1 MPSLN
6 TRHAAFQ
13 REIDHYFAKLDEYK
27 RKRVTKETSIRFQTI
42 DRLLDEAAAQFG
54 NVRYEPHKS
63 STGKPWFGAK
73 GQTTIIPDGTIL
85 IDDIPCGY
93 FEAKDAGDDLMT
105 EVRDKFQSGYPQTN
119 ILFWQPKRAILW
131 QDGSQAFDLDIS
143 TPDNLIAVL
152 EAFFAYEPA
161 HYREWRRAIE
171 IFDRDLPMLAKDLAA
186 RVQHEAT
193 TNKRFQA
200 AFHDFHRLACE
211 AIRPDL
217 SLEVSYDMIVQHVFI
232 ERIFRTVF
240 RNPDFVRKNVIARAI
255 ETVIDALT
263 SKSFSRDSFL
273 QGLEPFYNAVEQIA
287 GSIFDF
293 TLKQYFLN
301 NVYERFFKAFNPRI
315 ADTHGIVY
323 TPREVVNFMVK
334 SVEEIL
340 QRDFSRSL
348 ADEGVHTLDPFVG
361 TGTFMLAT
369 LRHIHSLR
377 PNALPH
383 KYTHELHANEI
394 TLMAYYIA
402 AMNIEHEYYDSTGE
416 YAPFDGICFV
426 DTFSIADKTDEARTI
441 GFHAITEENTERI
454 RRQQQAPIMV
464 IIGNPPYN
472 AGQISENDNNKNRKY
487 PFLDRRVRDTYTKAS
502 KATNKNDLNDV
513 YIKALRYATDR
524 ILNNGTRLADAE
536 GIVAFITNNNF
547 LDAIS
552 FDGVRKFLAEEFNR
566 LYIVN
571 LRGNV
576 RKNPKIAGTTHN
588 VFGIQ
593 VGVSINILVKLS
605 NSTEHRIF
613 YADTDEYALKE
624 ERLALLTQAEH
635 ILNDNGFAW
644 RELTPDARH
653 TWLTDGLESSFDAFL
668 PMGTKEAKAGAGNA
682 IFDRYCLGLTTN
694 RDVWTYNFDREA
706 LETNMR
712 RTIATYN
719 DHAQRWQAPQGSN
732 DAVNEALDKFCN
744 HDDTKIS
751 WSRDLKQDVRKK
763 NFAEFHENKI
773 RTALYRP
780 FCKQSV
786 FFDKIMNEEVRR
798 WENFMPNIQAEQEN
812 RVIFVP
818 NKGGRLPFWCFISNN
833 IVDLALTSLDASQCF
848 PLYTYDVETGERQ
861 ENITDWGLEEV
872 RSRYGAAGASITKAD
887 IFHYIYAVLHSPDY
901 RTKYAAN
908 LRRDLPRIPF
918 VASLEVFR
926 AYVQSGE
933 RLAELHVNY
942 ETIPEHP
949 SVEWRGAEDMLS
961 KKHSLEERQA
971 LFALSHEKMKLRGT
985 KPDKNGVLPETLTL
999 DYNPHLTLHGIP
1011 REVLEYKLGTRSA
1024 LEWVV
1029 ERYCV
1034 SEDAVKEQADG
1045 SRRGS
1050 GIVNDPNRSEA
1061 MLQEPEYVAR
1071 LVGRVVAV
1079 SLETIAIVR
1088 GLALLTDEANE
1099 SV

>member
-1 MPSLN
+1 MPVLN
-6 TRHAAFQ
+6 TRQPAFQ
-13 REIDHYFAKLDEYK
+13 RELQHYFDKLAEYA

-42 DRLLDEAAAQFG
+42 DRLLDEAASQFG

-63 STGKPWFGAK
+63 SSGKPWFGTK

-85 IDDIPCGY
+85 MDDIPCGY
-93 FEAKDAGDDLMT
+93 FEAKDAGDDLMN

-131 QDGSQAFDLDIS
+131 QDHAQVFDLDIS
-143 TPDNLIAVL
+143 VPENLSSIL

-171 IFDRDLPMLAKDLAA
+171 IFDRDLPLLARDLAS
-186 RVQHEAT
+186 RVHHEAS

-200 AFHDFHRLACE
+200 AFQDFHRLARE

-255 ETVIDALT
+255 ETVVDALT

-287 GSIFDF
+287 GSIYDF

-301 NVYERFFKAFNPRI
+301 GVYERFFKAFNPKI

-323 TPREVVNFMVK
+323 TPREVVDFMVK

-348 ADEGVHTLDPFVG
+348 ADAGVHTLDPFVG
-361 TGTFMLAT
+361 TGTFMLAA
-369 LRHIHSLR
+369 LRHIHEAS
-377 PNALPH
+377 PDALAH
-383 KYTHELHANEI
+383 KYAHELHANEI

-402 AMNIEHEYYDSTGE
+402 AMNIEHEYFERTGE

-426 DTFSIADKTDEARTI
+426 DTFSIADKTDEANTI
-441 GFHAITEENTERI
+441 SFHAMTEENTERI

-464 IIGNPPYN
+464 VIGNPPYN

-524 ILNNGTRLADAE
+524 ILNNGERLADAE

-552 FDGVRKFLAEEFNR
+552 FDGVRKYLAEEFNR
-566 LYIVN
+566 LYIVD
-571 LRGNV
+571 LKGNV
-576 RKNPKIAGTTHN
+576 RKDSMREGIAIGEKNT
-588 VFGIQ
+588 VFGLAAM
-593 VGVSINILVKLS
+593 VGISINILVRSKKHS
-605 NSTEHRIF
+605 DSKIF
-613 YADTDEYALKE
+613 YAEVDWKSTRQEKFAFLETLKLHDE
-624 ERLALLTQAEH
+624 
-635 ILNDNGFAW
+635 NW
-644 RELTPDARH
+644 RELTPNARY
-653 TWLTDGLESSFDAFL
+653 TWLTDGLESDFDALL

-694 RDVWTYNFDREA
+694 RDVWAYNFDREA

-712 RTIATYN
+712 RTIAVYN
-719 DHAQRWQAPQGSN
+719 DHAERWQAPRGSS
-732 DAVNEALDKFCN
+732 DAVDEALDRFCDY
-744 HDDTKIS
+744 DDTKIS
-751 WSRDLKQDVRKK
+751 WSGTLKINVRRKK
-763 NFAEFHENKI
+763 TVPYDAKHL
-773 RTALYRP
+773 RTAFYRP
-780 FCKQSV
+780 FCKQELY
-786 FFDKIMNEEVRR
+786 FDEILNERPRE
-798 WENFMPNIQAEQEN
+798 WHQYLPHDQAEQEN
-812 RVIFVP
+812 QVICLSAAGN
-818 NKGGRLPFWCFISNN
+818 NKPFHCLMTNVIA
-833 IVDLALTSLDASQCF
+833 DLHATGDSQCF
-848 PLYTYDVETGERQ
+848 PLYTYDEATGERR
-861 ENITDWGLEEV
+861 ENITDWALAEV
-872 RSRYGAAGASITKAD
+872 QARYGAEGASITKRD
-887 IFHYIYAVLHSPDY
+887 IFHCIYAILHKPDY

-918 VASLEVFR
+918 PASFEDFR
-926 AYVQSGE
+926 ATTQAGE
-933 RLAELHVNY
+933 RLAELHINY
-942 ETIPEHP
+942 ESVPEYP
-949 SVEWRGAEDMLS
+949 DLQWSGAEDFLT
-961 KKHSLEERQA
+961 KKRSMEERLA
-971 LFALSHEKMKLRGT
+971 FFALGYEKMKLRGI
-985 KPDKNGVLPETLTL
+985 KPDAQGILPETLTL
-999 DYNPHLTLHGIP
+999 DYNGNLTISGIP
-1011 REVLEYKLGTRSA
+1011 RDVLAYKLGTRSA
-1024 LEWVV
+1024 LEWLV

-1034 SEDAVKEQADG
+1034 SVDAVKEQADG
-1045 SRRGS
+1045 TTRGS
-1050 GIVNDPNRSEA
+1050 GIVNDPNRSA
-1061 MLQEPEYVAR
+1061 GMLEEPEYVAR
-1071 LVGRVVAV
+1071 LVGRIVAV
-1079 SLETIAIVR
+1079 SMETLAIVR
-1088 GLALLTDEANE
+1088 GLAP
-1099 SV
+1099 

>member
-1 MPSLN
+1 MPVLN
-6 TRHAAFQ
+6 IRQPNFQ
-13 REIDHYFAKLDEYK
+13 RELQHYFDKLAEYA

-63 STGKPWFGAK
+63 SSGKAHSAGR

-93 FEAKDAGDDLMT
+93 FEAKDAGDDLMN
-105 EVRDKFQSGYPQTN
+105 EVRGKFQSGYPQTN

-131 QDGSQAFDLDIS
+131 QDHAQVFDLDIS
-143 TPDNLIAVL
+143 APENLTIVL

-171 IFDRDLPMLAKDLAA
+171 IFDRDLPLLARDLAE
-186 RVQHEAT
+186 RVHYEAS

-200 AFHDFHRLACE
+200 AFQDFHRLARE

-232 ERIFRTVF
+232 ERIFRMVF

-255 ETVIDALT
+255 ETVVDALT

-273 QGLEPFYNAVEQIA
+273 QGLEPFYNTVEQIA
-287 GSIFDF
+287 GSIYDF

-301 NVYERFFKAFNPRI
+301 GVYERFFKAFNPRI

-323 TPREVVNFMVK
+323 TPREVVDFMVK

-340 QRDFSRSL
+340 QRDFTRSL
-348 ADEGVHTLDPFVG
+348 ADTGVHTLDPFVG
-361 TGTFMLAT
+361 TGTFMLAA
-369 LRHIHSLR
+369 LRHIHEAS
-377 PNALPH
+377 PDALPQ
-383 KYTHELHANEI
+383 KYQHELHANEI

-402 AMNIEHEYYDSTGE
+402 AMNIEHEYFERTGE

-426 DTFSIADKTDEARTI
+426 DTFSIADKTDEANTI
-441 GFHAITEENTERI
+441 SFHSMTEENTERI

-464 IIGNPPYN
+464 VIGNPPYN

-524 ILNNGTRLADAE
+524 ILNNGERLADAE

-547 LDAIS
+547 LDAIA
-552 FDGVRKFLAEEFNR
+552 FDGVRKYLAEEFNR

-593 VGVSINILVKLS
+593 VGVSINILVKLK
-605 NSTEHRIF
+605 NSDEHRIF
-613 YADTDEYALKE
+613 YADTDEYALKA
-624 ERLALLTQAEH
+624 ERLALLTNAEH
-635 ILNDNGFAW
+635 ILNENGFAW
-644 RELTPDARH
+644 RELTPDTRH
-653 TWLTDGLESSFDAFL
+653 AWLTDGLESDFDTFL
-668 PMGTKEAKAGAGNA
+668 PMGIKETKTSESKA
-682 IFDRYCLGLTTN
+682 IFALFGNGIKTN
-694 RDVWTYNFDREA
+694 RDVWAYNFDREA
-706 LETNMR
+706 LEANMR
-712 RTIATYN
+712 RMIAAYN
-719 DHAQRWQAPQGSN
+719 DHVERWQSPQGSI
-732 DAVNEALDKFCN
+732 DAVNEALDRFCDY
-744 HDDTKIS
+744 DDTKIS
-751 WSRDLKQDVRKK
+751 WSGTLKINLRRKK
-763 NFAEFHENKI
+763 KIDFSDENI
-773 RTALYRP
+773 RAALYRP
-780 FCKQSV
+780 FCKQTLYFGGS
-786 FFDKIMNEEVRR
+786 MNERTYQ
-798 WENFMPNIQAEQEN
+798 FPSIMPNANVEQEN
-812 RVIFVP
+812 RVICVSGVGSS
-818 NKGGRLPFWCFISNN
+818 KPFHCLMSDK
-833 IVDLALTSLDASQCF
+833 IVCLDALEKTQCF
-848 PLYTYDVETGERQ
+848 PLYTYDEATGERR
-861 ENITDWGLEEV
+861 ENITDWALAEV
-872 RSRYGAAGASITKAD
+872 RARYGAAGASITKRD
-887 IFHYIYAVLHSPDY
+887 IFHCIYAILHKPDY

-918 VASLEVFR
+918 PASFKAFH
-926 AYVQSGE
+926 AYAQAGE

-942 ETIPEHP
+942 ESVPEYP
-949 SVEWRGAEDMLS
+949 DLQWSGAEDFL
-961 KKHSLEERQA
+961 KKKRGMEERRA
-971 LFALSHEKMKLRGT
+971 FFALGYEKMKLRGT
-985 KPDKNGVLPETLTL
+985 KPDGAGTLPATLTL
-999 DYNPHLTLHGIP
+999 DYNSNLSITNIP
-1011 REVLEYKLGTRSA
+1011 RAVLEYKLGTRSA
-1024 LEWVV
+1024 LEWLV

-1034 SEDAVKEQADG
+1034 SVDAVKEQADG
-1045 SRRGS
+1045 TKRGS
-1050 GIVNDPNRSEA
+1050 GIVNDPNRSA
-1061 MLQEPEYVAR
+1061 SMLEEPEYVAR

-1079 SLETIAIVR
+1079 SMETLALVR
-1088 GLALLTDEANE
+1088 GLA
-1099 SV
+1099 SVL